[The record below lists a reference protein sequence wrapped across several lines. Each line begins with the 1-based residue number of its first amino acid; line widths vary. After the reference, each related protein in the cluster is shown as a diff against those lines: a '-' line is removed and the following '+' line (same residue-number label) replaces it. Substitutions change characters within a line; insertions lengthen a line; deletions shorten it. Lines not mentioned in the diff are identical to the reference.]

1 MSSFF
6 IQGQLF
12 KHSLPFL
19 IDTGS
24 AVSLLQSAVW
34 NQSKPPG
41 TILSPWVGNKLV
53 GVNGTNLHIQGSAN
67 VTITV
72 MNQAFTC
79 TMVVVDDLTVDAILG
94 LDFLEANHC
103 TLNIGKRLLEIPSCE
118 SAVPVNDHLCC
129 SKPISVYAI
138 LTDTQLVPAYSE
150 IETMA
155 TVPKTCIGKPCVL
168 EATRNKTAV
177 MTARALVIPTAET
190 IPVRL
195 LNPYSEPTTVYK
207 GSKIATLEEVDPITP
222 ISAVTATSSKDK
234 TSSDLN
240 NALWNIVSKSAT
252 KLDNSQQ
259 QALYKLLLQYCDIFS
274 TDKHD
279 LGYTN
284 ALKHQIDTGNA
295 QPIRQRVR
303 RIPPGQSKKLCH
315 PWSGPFEV
323 IKRLSDA
330 TYRIVDRTTKRN
342 RQVVHFDRL
351 KLCPPG
357 TRCQVFR
364 QPLQTTPLQSSSTT
378 TVPFGTDL
386 QLVDEDNVPRRYP
399 ERTHRPP
406 VQYGDTTS

>member
-1 MSSFF
+1 
-6 IQGQLF
+6 
-12 KHSLPFL
+12 
-19 IDTGS
+19 
-24 AVSLLQSAVW
+24 
-34 NQSKPPG
+34 
-41 TILSPWVGNKLV
+41 
-53 GVNGTNLHIQGSAN
+53 
-67 VTITV
+67 

-118 SAVPVNDHLCC
+118 SAIPINDHLCC

-195 LNPYSEPTTVYK
+195 LNPYSKPTTVYK

-303 RIPPGQSKKLCH
+303 RIPPARRKEAKNLL
-315 PWSGPFEV
+315 EDMLDNN
-323 IKRLSDA
+323 I
-330 TYRIVDRTTKRN
+330 I
-342 RQVVHFDRL
+342 
-351 KLCPPG
+351 
-357 TRCQVFR
+357 
-364 QPLQTTPLQSSSTT
+364 QPSSSPWASP
-378 TVPFGTDL
+378 VV
-386 QLVDEDNVPRRYP
+386 LVQKKD
-399 ERTHRPP
+399 
-406 VQYGDTTS
+406 GSL